1 LKLSSSCRHSN
12 WRGSPLSGQFSPSL
26 NWRAI
31 RLKLPLEQK
40 PIIKQ
45 VGLNVHGQR
54 RVERYVMDRTWSL
67 HVYRWQG
74 SLAFRGTVFP
84 VKPGHVS
91 IEPPDTPLVWRYDQE
106 VCPHY
111 YVHFALPPG
120 RARTAVPVMQDLGDS
135 FDELCSELEL
145 LIGLFSSHR
154 ARAEVRLWD
163 LLLRLSSH
171 DAGTVATSASGLPY
185 AVQTAVAIIENEIG
199 TNLRAAAL
207 SRRVAVSH
215 NHLTR
220 MFQRAFGCG
229 IAEYVRRRRAAK
241 ALPLLERSNLP
252 IKSIASEI
260 GLPDLQQFNKFAR
273 RMWGTA
279 PSAVRRRSRPK

>member
-1 LKLSSSCRHSN
+1 M
-12 WRGSPLSGQFSPSL
+12 
-26 NWRAI
+26 
-31 RLKLPLEQK
+31 PLEQK
-40 PIIKQ
+40 PIIRQ

-54 RVERYVMDRTWSL
+54 RVERYVMDRSWSL

-74 SLAFRGTVFP
+74 SLTLRKTVFP
-84 VKPGHVS
+84 VRPGHVS

-120 RARTAVPVMQDLGDS
+120 RASTMVPVMQDLKDS
-135 FDELCSELEL
+135 FEDVCGELEL
-145 LIGLFSSHR
+145 LIGLFSSHQ

-163 LLLRLSSH
+163 LLLRLSSPQT
-171 DAGTVATSASGLPY
+171 GGLATSASGLPY

-199 TNLRAAAL
+199 SDIRVSSLA
-207 SRRVAVSH
+207 RRVAVSH

-241 ALPLLERSNLP
+241 ALPLLQRSNLP
-252 IKSIASEI
+252 IKSIATEV
-260 GLPDLQQFNKFAR
+260 GLPDLQQFNKFAK
-273 RMWGTA
+273 RMWGA
-279 PSAVRRRSRPK
+279 PPSIVRRRARPR

>member
-1 LKLSSSCRHSN
+1 V
-12 WRGSPLSGQFSPSL
+12 
-26 NWRAI
+26 
-31 RLKLPLEQK
+31 
-40 PIIKQ
+40 IKQ

-67 HVYRWQG
+67 HVYRWHG
-74 SLAFRGTVFP
+74 SLSFRGTVFP

-91 IEPPDTPLVWRYDQE
+91 VEPPDTPLVWRYDQE
-106 VCPHY
+106 TCPHY

-120 RARTAVPVMQDLGDS
+120 RARTAVPVMQDLRDS
-135 FDELCSELEL
+135 FEEVCNELEL

-163 LLLRLSSH
+163 LLLRLASQE
-171 DAGTVATSASGLPY
+171 AGTVSTSASGLPY

-199 TNLRAAAL
+199 TQLRAAAL

-220 MFQRAFGCG
+220 MFQRSFGCG
-229 IAEYVRRRRAAK
+229 ISEYIRRRRAAK

-252 IKSIASEI
+252 IKSVATEV
-260 GLPDLQQFNKFAR
+260 GLTDLQQFNKFAR
-273 RMWGTA
+273 RVWGA
-279 PSAVRRRSRPK
+279 SPSAVRKRGRSSR